1 MPEGKINPVRQDCRT
16 LPGIRREVTGV
27 SSAAAMSKPTYRE
40 LATDF
45 DLWCSFVCF
54 ENPVS
59 EREFGQM
66 SVDEKLDILRGC
78 FGSEIRARRSRLS
91 EERNRSPH

>member
-1 MPEGKINPVRQDCRT
+1 
-16 LPGIRREVTGV
+16 
-27 SSAAAMSKPTYRE
+27 MSKPTYRE

-66 SVDEKLDILRGC
+66 SVDVGALGCDFLSATGRKFLRGPRGTG
-78 FGSEIRARRSRLS
+78 FHTSAARCSTGP
-91 EERNRSPH
+91 SPR

>member
-1 MPEGKINPVRQDCRT
+1 MRHAQDCRT
-16 LPGIRREVTGV
+16 LPGIRREVAGV
-27 SSAAAMSKPTYRE
+27 PSAAAMSKPTYRE

-91 EERNRSPH
+91 EERNR